1 MANQIL
7 ARLGIVMGV
16 DSGELEI
23 GLKAAQEK
31 FKGFTQE
38 VKRQTSEAAKQTMA
52 LKMAT
57 ESYGKTL
64 TEVDKLELELKYGRM
79 AGNMVEEKT
88 LNLLRQQAAAYDAVK
103 AAADKANKAKS
114 GGLTAQQQAA
124 LGYQTTDIVT
134 SLAGGQNPM
143 MVLLQQGGQLKDQ
156 FGGFKPMF
164 AGIAEAITATKV
176 AVVGFGGAIAGVAY
190 GIYKG
195 REEQKQF
202 NNSLILTGH
211 YLNMTEGQFTALSK
225 SISSKYNVSLSDTR
239 SAMQAVV
246 STGQFTSTSLS
257 SVTEVI
263 ARMSKLTGETASTI
277 AGNLIPSF
285 DGSAASAKRL
295 NDQYHFLSVEQYR
308 QIRQLEAQGKLQES
322 IKLTADALS
331 ASLNKQK
338 DELGSL
344 EKAWNAVTKSVGD
357 FWQSIKNIGKKD
369 LDKEVEAAYNAIGIA
384 MRRAENE
391 NSTELDK
398 LMLANAKA
406 RYEKLVLERGQKI
419 ADDAKAEQEA
429 VKNSKKINDIA
440 SGNEALR
447 RNKEFELEKLKS
459 DEKFNLSIEALD
471 KISEIEARRIKD
483 RADAEIKYKKLNLD
497 ELGRATV
504 ENAKLL
510 AEELNQADIRAARN
524 KEEVYAKAREAYR
537 LSAQAEQ
544 DAVDKERERIEF
556 YKEHIFLQGAE
567 LEIALSRQKV
577 EQEIAAIY
585 AKKDSGKEKDKADA
599 ADRLRDIQKQREA
612 VIQQGTQL
620 KMLQDMNQ
628 SVYSNMSN
636 AIDNFVRNGKMSF
649 KDLARSIIQDLI
661 SISMRAQMLAMFK
674 GFSFFGGGGGFKDVG
689 GMGAASND
697 YLVSSGIL
705 TSAVGGPLASGQAS
719 IVGENG
725 PEIFVPKGAGTIIP
739 NTGDLSGLN
748 MGQSVVYN
756 GPYIANMNAIDTQSG
771 IQFLTKNKQAVWAA
785 NQSAQRSLPASR

>member
-23 GLKAAQEK
+23 GLNAAKEK

-38 VKRQTSEAAKQTMA
+38 VKRQTNEAAKQTMA

-64 TEVDKLELELKYGRM
+64 TEVEKLELELKYGRM

-331 ASLNKQK
+331 VSLNKQK

-447 RNKEFELEKLKS
+447 RNKEFELEKLKN

-510 AEELNQADIRAARN
+510 TEELNQADIRAARN

-756 GPYIANMNAIDTQSG
+756 GPYIANMSAIDTQSG

>member
-447 RNKEFELEKLKS
+447 RNKEFELEKLKN

-756 GPYIANMNAIDTQSG
+756 GPYIASMNAIDTQSG